1 MNANGENAGECEICL
16 VARLVPKTGQAA
28 ALADAV
34 LSIVDDVLQED
45 GCIAYIPHVAK
56 GGTGGTGATGEVIMY
71 EVWANQA
78 TLDAHAA
85 GPNLGRL
92 VIRFDELLAEPLQ
105 LEVLQRIG

>member
-16 VARLVPKTGQAA
+16 VARLVPKAGQAV

-34 LSIVDDVLQED
+34 LSIVDDVRQED

-56 GGTGGTGATGEVIMY
+56 GATGATGEVIMY

>member
-16 VARLVPKTGQAA
+16 VARLVPKAGQAA

-34 LSIVDDVLQED
+34 LSIVDDVRQED

-56 GGTGGTGATGEVIMY
+56 GGTGEVIMY

-92 VIRFDELLAEPLQ
+92 VMRFDELLAEPLQ